1 MQHALRQ
8 ARTQRP
14 AFYVAAVFVLLL
26 LLAAVVAPWINV
38 SRFRRRIVQSISEGL
53 GRPVHVGSVSFQL
66 FPQPAFIL
74 SDFSVA
80 EDPAFGA
87 EPVMTADTV
96 TAKLRASTLWRRRVD
111 VATLS
116 FEDPSINLVRNA
128 EGQWDFAPVLEHAST
143 PQDAELESF
152 PYVEATGARVNF
164 KFGNEKQPFSLMD
177 ADLAL
182 WKETTGQWHVRL
194 KAQPV
199 RTDQEQSDTGEM
211 RAEAV
216 LQYDTASGDVPIT
229 AHAEWRK
236 APLGGTIR
244 LLTGDDAGW
253 RGTVDISADATGTLA
268 AADVALHTQVEGLRR
283 VEFVPATEMDWE
295 IRCKA
300 HYARA
305 LAQFSSIVCEA
316 PLDTGSLQMTG
327 TLSMLPQPAGAPD
340 SASSSVQATLHQVP
354 INFALN
360 LMRHVYAGVPAQAS
374 ATGELNGQ
382 VACTDAPAMH
392 SAPCTGAL
400 HTARWT
406 LKLPDLPQPLVFS
419 PMDIVP
425 VSSAA
430 PPARK
435 IARTPLPASTL
446 PAPQALQETA
456 PPAAAFIVGP
466 VHVSLGAAAPV
477 AITGVLTTQGHT
489 LAVSGP
495 ATLDALLPVAR
506 GLGWTAF
513 PAQVRS
519 ARGEAQLKLAWQGN
533 WPPVPANATVAGP
546 APNLWTGTVQLRGA
560 SIRLQDWPGRIQLAS
575 ATVQMAPESV
585 SWTGLHGSYMKEGFD
600 GGLQYDT
607 TTVTNSPL
615 SRTFH
620 LHVDNLNVGALQTAI
635 TTAATSSS
643 RLLDLVGHW
652 TDNTPAMP
660 KLTGQLLADRLSV
673 GTLTVK
679 NALLDVQIEGKKADF
694 PSITGDTFGGTLE
707 GSGSIDWGTE
717 GPVYQGKFSL
727 HQIQP
732 NAMAALFHAHSWG
745 HGNADLDLEG
755 TAHGTTGREL
765 EQQATASFS
774 FHWDKGG
781 WDAPALAKTPLAHFH
796 QLALQGKIQGR
807 TVQVLSG
814 QLPAMPQA
822 QSVTGTVTFDG
833 DLALKLQPSMLQ
845 IGGTIA
851 RPVPHPAPQRPPGA
865 GTQ

>member
-1 MQHALRQ
+1 L
-8 ARTQRP
+8 
-14 AFYVAAVFVLLL
+14 YVAAVFVLLL
-26 LLAAVVAPWINV
+26 LLATVVAPWINV

-128 EGQWDFAPVLEHAST
+128 EGQWDFVPVLEHAST
-143 PQDAELESF
+143 PQDAALEEF

-199 RTDQEQSDTGEM
+199 RTDLEQSDTGEV

-216 LQYDTASGDVPIT
+216 LQYDTASGEVPIT

-236 APLGGTIR
+236 APLGGAIR
-244 LLTGDDAGW
+244 LLTGNDAGW

-268 AADVALHTQVEGLRR
+268 AADVALRTQVEGFRR

-316 PLDTGSLQMTG
+316 PLDTGSLQLTG
-327 TLSMLPQPAGAPD
+327 TLSMLPQPAGAPA

-354 INFALN
+354 MNFALN

-406 LKLPDLPQPLVFS
+406 LKLPDLPQPLAFS

-425 VSSAA
+425 GSSAA

-446 PAPQALQETA
+446 PPPQALQEA
-456 PPAAAFIVGP
+456 AHPAAAFIVGP
-466 VHVSLGAAAPV
+466 IHVSLGTAIPV
-477 AITGVLTTQGHT
+477 TITGVLTTQGHT

-495 ATLDALLPVAR
+495 ATLDALLPVAH

-519 ARGEAQLKLAWQGN
+519 ARGDAQLKLAWQGN
-533 WPPVPANATVAGP
+533 WSPVPASATAAGP
-546 APNLWTGTVQLRGA
+546 SPNLWTGTVQLRGA
-560 SIRLQDWPGRIQLAS
+560 SIRLQDCPGHIQLVS
-575 ATVQMAPESV
+575 ATVQMSPEAV
-585 SWTGLHGSYMKEGFD
+585 IWTGLHGSYLKEGFD
-600 GGLQYDT
+600 GGLQFGT
-607 TTVTNSPL
+607 TTATDTPP

-620 LHVDNLNVGALQTAI
+620 LHVDTLNAGALQTAI
-635 TTAATSSS
+635 ATAAPSSS
-643 RLLDLVGHW
+643 RLLDLVGRW
-652 TDNTPAMP
+652 TGTSPALP
-660 KLTGQLLADRLSV
+660 KLTGQLLADRLNV
-673 GTLTVK
+673 GTFSVK
-679 NALLDVQIEGKKADF
+679 NALLEMRIEGRKATIS
-694 PSITGDTFGGTLE
+694 SITGAALGGALD
-707 GSGSIDWGTE
+707 GSGSIDWGTG
-717 GPVYQGKFSL
+717 GPVYQGKLSFR
-727 HQIQP
+727 QIQP
-732 NAMAALFHAHSWG
+732 NAVAALFHAHSWG

-755 TAHGTTGREL
+755 TARGTTGREL

-774 FHWDKGG
+774 FQWKKGG
-781 WDAPALAKTPLAHFH
+781 WDAPALAKTPLARFH
-796 QLALQGKIQGR
+796 QLALQGKIQGQ

-814 QLPAMPQA
+814 QFSAVPQA

-833 DLALKLQPSMLQ
+833 DLALKLHPSMLQ
-845 IGGTIA
+845 IGGTLA
-851 RPVPHPAPQRPPGA
+851 RPVPHPAPQRSSGA